1 MCDLEE
7 LKKRTLILTQTD
19 PQTDMMF
26 RTWID
31 NKMNADIIFSPKPKI
46 LRAIRRM
53 WTDGFLPGDEFWYG
67 DWKNDLEKY
76 DTVILHASERTRR
89 IPTYIHKRKPSM
101 RIIYWYW
108 NRVNADSRPE
118 LAWDKNIEPWSFD
131 KDDCVQYGMKQNIQ
145 YYQYP
150 SDVKNEPI
158 EYDLYF
164 IGHDHNRAAQILQ
177 IQQEAEKQGLTVKI
191 EIIDQ
196 GAGNV
201 PYTEVQRR
209 TARTKAILEVMQ
221 SGQVGCT
228 LRALESLFFR
238 KKLVT
243 TNLEIQKEAFYN
255 PNNIFIWGKA
265 PSDRLYDFI
274 NNPYDSSADQ
284 YRKQYT
290 LDTWFLNFFTQEC

>member
-1 MCDLEE
+1 MSQKVYNLKE
-7 LKKRTLILTQTD
+7 LKQKTLILTQTD
-19 PQTDMMF
+19 PRIDTMF
-26 RTWID
+26 LTWI
-31 NKMNADIIFSPKPKI
+31 NNGMNADIIFSPKPKI
-46 LRAIRRM
+46 LRAIRRI

-177 IQQEAEKQGLTVKI
+177 IQQEAEKT
-191 EIIDQ
+191 
-196 GAGNV
+196 GANGQNRNHRSRCRKCSLYGSSKKNCPYKGDSGGNAKWAG
-201 PYTEVQRR
+201 RLHAASIR
-209 TARTKAILEVMQ
+209 I
-221 SGQVGCT
+221 
-228 LRALESLFFR
+228 SLFQ
-238 KKLVT
+238 
-243 TNLEIQKEAFYN
+243 EEARNNKFGN
-255 PNNIFIWGKA
+255 PKRSI
-265 PSDRLYDFI
+265 L
-274 NNPYDSSADQ
+274 
-284 YRKQYT
+284 
-290 LDTWFLNFFTQEC
+290 

>member
-201 PYTEVQRR
+201 SLYGSSKKNCPY
-209 TARTKAILEVMQ
+209 KGD
-221 SGQVGCT
+221 SGGNAKWT
-228 LRALESLFFR
+228 GRLHAASIRISLFP
-238 KKLVT
+238 
-243 TNLEIQKEAFYN
+243 EEARNNKFGN
-255 PNNIFIWGKA
+255 PKRSI
-265 PSDRLYDFI
+265 L
-274 NNPYDSSADQ
+274 
-284 YRKQYT
+284 
-290 LDTWFLNFFTQEC
+290 

>member
-177 IQQEAEKQGLTVKI
+177 IQQEA
-191 EIIDQ
+191 
-196 GAGNV
+196 
-201 PYTEVQRR
+201 
-209 TARTKAILEVMQ
+209 
-221 SGQVGCT
+221 
-228 LRALESLFFR
+228 
-238 KKLVT
+238 
-243 TNLEIQKEAFYN
+243 
-255 PNNIFIWGKA
+255 
-265 PSDRLYDFI
+265 
-274 NNPYDSSADQ
+274 
-284 YRKQYT
+284 
-290 LDTWFLNFFTQEC
+290 